1 MQLYLEY
8 YKNKNNLSEDV
19 DDLSI
24 LREENNLSYP
34 IYSNALALDENYNIL
49 YRTNYSSF
57 TSNIVF
63 KWEYN
68 PSSILYVVYSIY
80 KDVSGIDFESFVD
93 LINYE
98 FNESDNAE
106 IFFDKSFY
114 VKIDYWF
121 DL

>member
-1 MQLYLEY
+1 MKIIIFYIEQ
-8 YKNKNNLSEDV
+8 
-19 DDLSI
+19 I
-24 LREENNLSYP
+24 
-34 IYSNALALDENYNIL
+34 I
-49 YRTNYSSF
+49 SF

-98 FNESDNAE
+98 FNEYDNAE